1 MKLTPLDI
9 HHKEF
14 RRSLRGYDEK
24 EVDDFLD
31 DVADDFERLF
41 KENIELSEKMESA
54 SEQLRRYQVNEQ
66 TIQNTMLA
74 AQRSAED
81 IVNKANADADQVL
94 RDAEL
99 KAKEIIHNA
108 LQQKQKVAGEL
119 TRIKSA
125 EEDFRTRFKAMLETA
140 GRQVNEV
147 TLPEDVDALLNDDG
161 SVEAAPARVLRGT
174 SCRRCRFFRCCRGL
188 RAAARSCAEP
198 EPAPAAVAEEPQPA
212 PGAGGGRARDVVAG
226 GRTRTE
232 RCSSGVGEP
241 LGCGRVRS
249 ARRGRV
255 APDRSRGRA
264 RRSRRSSAC
273 RRSIRSAS
281 ARSTRTS
288 RRSTSRVARLAVH
301 VTPKASRPGIA
312 GWRDAELR
320 YGCPHHPRE
329 ERPPPR
335 RARSSQRPCEYRS
348 HESLSCAGRPHATRS
363 SRSRA

>member
-41 KENIELSEKMESA
+41 KENIELSEKLEAA

-81 IVNKANADADQVL
+81 IVNKANSDADQVL

-119 TRIKSA
+119 TRIKAA
-125 EEDFRTRFKAMLETA
+125 EEDFRSRFKSMLDAA

-147 TLPEDVDALLNDDG
+147 ALPEDVNALLTESDE
-161 SVEAAPARVLRGT
+161 SAEPEAAPVPSGFGFSQPAP
-174 SCRRCRFFRCCRGL
+174 
-188 RAAARSCAEP
+188 APEP
-198 EPAPAAVAEEPQPA
+198 EPQPQPEPEAAEEVTEAEPPLWKPEEMRSSNESDVASANLSAAVESVQLGELESPEIDPDVELVEPSEFRLPTLGSLGEREQDLDIEEI
-212 PGAGGGRARDVVAG
+212 D
-226 GRTRTE
+226 
-232 RCSSGVGEP
+232 
-241 LGCGRVRS
+241 
-249 ARRGRV
+249 
-255 APDRSRGRA
+255 
-264 RRSRRSSAC
+264 
-273 RRSIRSAS
+273 
-281 ARSTRTS
+281 
-288 RRSTSRVARLAVH
+288 
-301 VTPKASRPGIA
+301 
-312 GWRDAELR
+312 
-320 YGCPHHPRE
+320 
-329 ERPPPR
+329 
-335 RARSSQRPCEYRS
+335 
-348 HESLSCAGRPHATRS
+348 
-363 SRSRA
+363 

>member
-41 KENIELSEKMESA
+41 KENIEQSEKLESA

-108 LQQKQKVAGEL
+108 LQQRQKVAGEL
-119 TRIKSA
+119 VRIKAA
-125 EEDFRTRFKAMLETA
+125 EEDFRSRFKAMLDSA

-147 TLPEDVDALLNDDG
+147 TLSDDVDTLLAEGDEGVAAG
-161 SVEAAPARVLRGT
+161 STSAPAAGASTFSTSASFAPSLPEPAATPAAP
-174 SCRRCRFFRCCRGL
+174 S
-188 RAAARSCAEP
+188 EP
-198 EPAPAAVAEEPQPA
+198 VAPAAVAEPPVEAAVEEEPPLWA
-212 PGAGGGRARDVVAG
+212 PHTEPGISGDEVA
-226 GRTRTE
+226 
-232 RCSSGVGEP
+232 
-241 LGCGRVRS
+241 
-249 ARRGRV
+249 A
-255 APDRSRGRA
+255 
-264 RRSRRSSAC
+264 
-273 RRSIRSAS
+273 AS
-281 ARSTRTS
+281 ANLSAAVES
-288 RRSTSRVARLAVH
+288 VQLGEVEPPVIDPEVELVEPSEFRVPTLDSLGEREV
-301 VTPKASRPGIA
+301 
-312 GWRDAELR
+312 DADI
-320 YGCPHHPRE
+320 E
-329 ERPPPR
+329 EID
-335 RARSSQRPCEYRS
+335 
-348 HESLSCAGRPHATRS
+348 
-363 SRSRA
+363 

>member
-54 SEQLRRYQVNEQ
+54 GEQLRRYQVNEQ

-119 TRIKSA
+119 VRIKAA
-125 EEDFRTRFKAMLETA
+125 EEDFRTRFKTMLDSA
-140 GRQVNEV
+140 GREVNEV
-147 TLPEDVDALLNDDG
+147 ALPEDVDSLLADADEVVVADTG
-161 SVEAAPARVLRGT
+161 AAPPAGATAFSPAT
-174 SCRRCRFFRCCRGL
+174 SFSPSRPEPVAV
-188 RAAARSCAEP
+188 AAAQP
-198 EPAPAAVAEEPQPA
+198 EAVAPAAAEPVAPA
-212 PGAGGGRARDVVAG
+212 PVEDEPAMWSPDA
-226 GRTRTE
+226 E
-232 RCSSGVGEP
+232 GEP
-241 LGCGRVRS
+241 TGD
-249 ARRGRV
+249 A
-255 APDRSRGRA
+255 AA
-264 RRSRRSSAC
+264 
-273 RRSIRSAS
+273 AS
-281 ARSTRTS
+281 ANLSAAVES
-288 RRSTSRVARLAVH
+288 VQLGEVDAPQIDPDVELVEPSEFRVPTLD
-301 VTPKASRPGIA
+301 SLG
-312 GWRDAELR
+312 E
-320 YGCPHHPRE
+320 RE
-329 ERPPPR
+329 VDTDIE
-335 RARSSQRPCEYRS
+335 EID
-348 HESLSCAGRPHATRS
+348 
-363 SRSRA
+363 

>member
-41 KENIELSEKMESA
+41 KENIELSEKLESA

-119 TRIKSA
+119 VRIKAA
-125 EEDFRTRFKAMLETA
+125 EEDFRTRFKAMLDSA

-147 TLPEDVDALLNDDG
+147 TVPEDVDTLLAESDEG
-161 SVEAAPARVLRGT
+161 AAAEVGAVPAPGT
-174 SCRRCRFFRCCRGL
+174 SAFSPATNFAPSRTQP
-188 RAAARSCAEP
+188 AAASIAQPEPAVPVAAAEPVTELVTEDEPPLWSPEAEP
-198 EPAPAAVAEEPQPA
+198 EISGDDAAAASANLSAAVESVQLGEVEPPQIEPEVELVEPSEFRVPTLDSLGEREVDTDIEEI
-212 PGAGGGRARDVVAG
+212 D
-226 GRTRTE
+226 
-232 RCSSGVGEP
+232 
-241 LGCGRVRS
+241 
-249 ARRGRV
+249 
-255 APDRSRGRA
+255 
-264 RRSRRSSAC
+264 
-273 RRSIRSAS
+273 
-281 ARSTRTS
+281 
-288 RRSTSRVARLAVH
+288 
-301 VTPKASRPGIA
+301 
-312 GWRDAELR
+312 
-320 YGCPHHPRE
+320 
-329 ERPPPR
+329 
-335 RARSSQRPCEYRS
+335 
-348 HESLSCAGRPHATRS
+348 
-363 SRSRA
+363 

>member
-108 LQQKQKVAGEL
+108 LQQKQQVAGEL
-119 TRIKSA
+119 VRIKAA
-125 EEDFRTRFKAMLETA
+125 EEDFRTRFKAMLDSA

-147 TLPEDVDALLNDDG
+147 TVPADVDTLLAQSDEAAADF
-161 SVEAAPARVLRGT
+161 AAPA
-174 SCRRCRFFRCCRGL
+174 
-188 RAAARSCAEP
+188 
-198 EPAPAAVAEEPQPA
+198 
-212 PGAGGGRARDVVAG
+212 AG
-226 GRTRTE
+226 
-232 RCSSGVGEP
+232 
-241 LGCGRVRS
+241 
-249 ARRGRV
+249 
-255 APDRSRGRA
+255 
-264 RRSRRSSAC
+264 
-273 RRSIRSAS
+273 AS
-281 ARSTRTS
+281 AFSPATS
-288 RRSTSRVARLAVH
+288 FA
-301 VTPKASRPGIA
+301 ASRPEPVVPPTPHPA
-312 GWRDAELR
+312 EPVAPVAAAEPPAQAVPEEEPALWTPDAEPDVSGDEVAAASANLSAAVESVQL
-320 YGCPHHPRE
+320 GEVDSPHIEPEVDLVEPSEFRLPTLDSLGERE
-329 ERPPPR
+329 VDTDIE
-335 RARSSQRPCEYRS
+335 EID
-348 HESLSCAGRPHATRS
+348 
-363 SRSRA
+363 

>member
-54 SEQLRRYQVNEQ
+54 GEQLRRYQVNEQ

-119 TRIKSA
+119 VRIKAA
-125 EEDFRTRFKAMLETA
+125 EEDFRTRFKTMLDSA
-140 GRQVNEV
+140 GREVNEV
-147 TLPEDVDALLNDDG
+147 TVPEDVDSLLADAEEVVVADTG
-161 SVEAAPARVLRGT
+161 AAPPAGATAFSPAT
-174 SCRRCRFFRCCRGL
+174 SFSPSR
-188 RAAARSCAEP
+188 P
-198 EPAPAAVAEEPQPA
+198 EPVAAVAAQPEAVAPAAAELVTPA
-212 PGAGGGRARDVVAG
+212 PVKDEPAMWSPDA
-226 GRTRTE
+226 E
-232 RCSSGVGEP
+232 GEP
-241 LGCGRVRS
+241 TGD
-249 ARRGRV
+249 V
-255 APDRSRGRA
+255 AA
-264 RRSRRSSAC
+264 
-273 RRSIRSAS
+273 AS
-281 ARSTRTS
+281 ANLSAAVES
-288 RRSTSRVARLAVH
+288 VQLGEIDAPQIDPDIELVEPSEFRVPTLD
-301 VTPKASRPGIA
+301 SLG
-312 GWRDAELR
+312 E
-320 YGCPHHPRE
+320 RE
-329 ERPPPR
+329 VDTDIE
-335 RARSSQRPCEYRS
+335 EID
-348 HESLSCAGRPHATRS
+348 
-363 SRSRA
+363 

>member
-41 KENIELSEKMESA
+41 KENIELSEKMEAA

-119 TRIKSA
+119 VRIKAA
-125 EEDFRTRFKAMLETA
+125 EEDFRTQFKAMLDSA
-140 GRQVNEV
+140 GREVNEV
-147 TLPEDVDALLNDDG
+147 ALPEDVDALLTDADEVVVADVG
-161 SVEAAPARVLRGT
+161 AAPPAGATVFSPATTFAPSRPEPVAVAAPQPEVAAPVGAESVVPT
-174 SCRRCRFFRCCRGL
+174 PVEDEPSMWSPDSEGEPTGEV
-188 RAAARSCAEP
+188 AAASANLS
-198 EPAPAAVAEEPQPA
+198 AAVESVQLGEIEAPQIDPDVELVEPSEFRLPTLDSLGEREVDTDIEEI
-212 PGAGGGRARDVVAG
+212 D
-226 GRTRTE
+226 
-232 RCSSGVGEP
+232 
-241 LGCGRVRS
+241 
-249 ARRGRV
+249 
-255 APDRSRGRA
+255 
-264 RRSRRSSAC
+264 
-273 RRSIRSAS
+273 
-281 ARSTRTS
+281 
-288 RRSTSRVARLAVH
+288 
-301 VTPKASRPGIA
+301 
-312 GWRDAELR
+312 
-320 YGCPHHPRE
+320 
-329 ERPPPR
+329 
-335 RARSSQRPCEYRS
+335 
-348 HESLSCAGRPHATRS
+348 
-363 SRSRA
+363 